1 MREENILVPNNDY
14 TPWFAPLHKAL
25 HTQLVKMQN
34 IVNLLEAKRIQ
45 GTPWYEITI
54 DDVARVFA
62 IIFDEGNI
70 ITHI

>member
-1 MREENILVPNNDY
+1 MHEENIFVPNNDH
-14 TPWFAPLHKAL
+14 TPWFAPLHKTL

-45 GTPWYEITI
+45 DTPWYEITI
-54 DDVARVFA
+54 EDVARVFA
-62 IIFDEGNI
+62 IIFDEGGI